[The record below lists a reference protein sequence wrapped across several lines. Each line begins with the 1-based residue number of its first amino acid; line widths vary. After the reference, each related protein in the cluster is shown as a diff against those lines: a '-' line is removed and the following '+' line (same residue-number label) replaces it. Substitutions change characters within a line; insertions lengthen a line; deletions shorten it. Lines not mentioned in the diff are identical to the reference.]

1 VVSDPSAKGR
11 ETDAQPGDEVP
22 ASLDLKADANVQDPF
37 PLFRWLRDHEPIHR
51 SESLGGWVVTRHA
64 DVLEILNRPGRFSSD
79 RFRRLDPRY
88 ASQRPAVQ
96 AVAAVL
102 RHWLVF
108 RDPPD
113 HTRLRALLQKSFT
126 PRQLEQNSMG
136 IQTTIDGLID
146 RSAARREMEFIQDF
160 AFPLPALVIA
170 ILLGVPT
177 SDLGLIKTWSD
188 RLAAYLGG
196 AVDDDDNFERASA
209 GVAALVAYFQ
219 QQLRERAKRP
229 RDDLMSLMLR
239 AEHEGEK
246 LSQDESVANCVL
258 LLFAGH
264 ETTTHLLGN
273 GLHHLLHHPDQAA
286 RMRRT
291 PAITERAVEELLRY
305 DGPVPATLKIA
316 LEDVEWRGQRIRKGD
331 MVLPFLASANRDPRQ
346 FERPDQLDVGRRPGR
361 SVAFG
366 YGIHFCLGAPLARL
380 EARLAFDTLLRRLP
394 DLTPASAMPR
404 FRPMIFLRGLETLPL
419 GFGGPLASRRSP
431 APEIE

>member
-1 VVSDPSAKGR
+1 VVSDPSAGPQTRAPQGAK
-11 ETDAQPGDEVP
+11 AP
-22 ASLDLKADANVQDPF
+22 ASFDLKADANVQDPF
-37 PLFRWLRDHEPIHR
+37 PLYRWLRDHEPVHH

-64 DVLEILNRPGRFSSD
+64 DVLEILNRPSRFSSD

-88 ASQRPAVQ
+88 ASERPAVQ

-126 PRQLEQNSMG
+126 PRQLEQNTAG
-136 IQTTIDGLID
+136 IQATIDRLID
-146 RSAARREMEFIQDF
+146 RSAARGEMEFIRDF

-177 SDLGLIKTWSD
+177 SDVELIKTWSD

-196 AVDDDDNFERASA
+196 AVDAADNFERASE

-219 QQLRERAKRP
+219 QQLREREKRP

-246 LSQDESVANCVL
+246 LSQDERVANCVL

-273 GLHHLLHHPDQAA
+273 GLHHLLRHPDQAA

-291 PAITERAVEELLRY
+291 PELTEQAVEEFLRY

-316 LEDVEWRGQRIRKGD
+316 LEDLDWHGQHIRRGD

-346 FERPDQLDVGRRPGR
+346 FEHPERLDVGRRPGR
-361 SVAFG
+361 SLAFG
-366 YGIHFCLGAPLARL
+366 FGIHFCLGAPLARL

-394 DLTPASAMPR
+394 GLAAASTEPR
-404 FRPMIFLRGLETLPL
+404 FRPMIFLRGLEALPVS
-419 GFGGPLASRRSP
+419 FAGPRAS
-431 APEIE
+431 

>member
-1 VVSDPSAKGR
+1 MSDPSAGR
-11 ETDAQPGDEVP
+11 ESRAQPGGEAP
-22 ASLDLKADANVQDPF
+22 ASLDLKADANVQNPF
-37 PLFRWLRDHEPIHR
+37 PLYRWLRDREPIHR

-64 DVLEILNRPGRFSSD
+64 DVLEVLNRPGRFSSD

-126 PRQLEQNSMG
+126 PRQLEQNTEG
-136 IQTTIDGLID
+136 IQATIDRLID
-146 RSAARREMEFIQDF
+146 RSATGGAMEFIQDF
-160 AFPLPALVIA
+160 AFPLPALVIS

-177 SDLGLIKTWSD
+177 SDVGLIKTWSD

-196 AVDDDDNFERASA
+196 AVDDADNFERASE

-219 QQLRERAKRP
+219 QQLREREKRP

-258 LLFAGH
+258 LVFAGH

-273 GLHHLLHHPDQAA
+273 GLHHLLRHPDQAA
-286 RMRRT
+286 QMRGA
-291 PAITERAVEELLRY
+291 PEITEWAVEELLRY
-305 DGPVPATLKIA
+305 EGPVPATLKVA
-316 LEDVEWRGQRIRKGD
+316 LEDVDWHGKRIRRGD
-331 MVLPFLASANRDPRQ
+331 MVLPFLASANRDPCQ
-346 FERPDQLDVGRRPGR
+346 FEQPDRLDVGRRPGR

-366 YGIHFCLGAPLARL
+366 FGIHFCLGAPLARL

-394 DLTPASAMPR
+394 DLEPASTKPR
-404 FRPMIFLRGLETLPL
+404 FRPMIFLRGLEALPL
-419 GFGGPLASRRSP
+419 RFDTLLDASPLRW
-431 APEIE
+431 

>member
-1 VVSDPSAKGR
+1 VVSDPSAGPRTHALQGAK
-11 ETDAQPGDEVP
+11 AP
-22 ASLDLKADANVQDPF
+22 ASLDLKADANIQDPF
-37 PLFRWLRDHEPIHR
+37 PLYRWLRDHEPVHH

-64 DVLEILNRPGRFSSD
+64 DVLEILNRPSRFSSD

-88 ASQRPAVQ
+88 ASERPAVQ

-126 PRQLEQNSMG
+126 PRQLEQNTAG
-136 IQTTIDGLID
+136 IQATIDRLID
-146 RSAARREMEFIQDF
+146 RSAARGEMEFIRDF

-177 SDLGLIKTWSD
+177 SDVELIKTWSD

-196 AVDDDDNFERASA
+196 AVDAADNFERASE

-219 QQLRERAKRP
+219 QQLREREKRP

-239 AEHEGEK
+239 TEHEGEK
-246 LSQDESVANCVL
+246 LSQDERVANCVL

-273 GLHHLLHHPDQAA
+273 GLHHLLRHPDQAA

-291 PAITERAVEELLRY
+291 PELTEQAVEEFLRY

-316 LEDVEWRGQRIRKGD
+316 LEDLDWHGQHIRRGD

-346 FERPDQLDVGRRPGR
+346 FEHPERLDVGRRPGR
-361 SVAFG
+361 SLAFG
-366 YGIHFCLGAPLARL
+366 FGIHFCLGAPLARL

-394 DLTPASAMPR
+394 GLAAASTEPR
-404 FRPMIFLRGLETLPL
+404 FRPMIFLRGLEALPL
-419 GFGGPLASRRSP
+419 LFAGPDP
-431 APEIE
+431 G